1 MTSLSLDHSNNIV
14 AQALN
19 ISNQLNNL
27 IQQLNP
33 NNEQIKTIEEII
45 KKDLSEKEPA
55 GARSYLVSDN
65 KANSLWRNSLRK

>member
-1 MTSLSLDHSNNIV
+1 MTSLSIDHSNNIV
-14 AQALN
+14 AQAIN

-33 NNEQIKTIEEII
+33 NNEDIQDIQKII
-45 KKDLSEKEPA
+45 KKDLFETQPA
-55 GARSYLVSDN
+55 GARSYLLSDN

>member
-14 AQALN
+14 AQAIN

-33 NNEQIKTIEEII
+33 NNEVIEDIQEII
-45 KKDLSEKEPA
+45 KKDLFEKKPA
-55 GARSYLVSDN
+55 GAKSYLLSDN
-65 KANSLWRNSLRK
+65 NANSLWRNSLRR

>member
-14 AQALN
+14 AQAIN

-33 NNEQIKTIEEII
+33 NNEVIEDIQKII
-45 KKDLSEKEPA
+45 KKDLFVKQPA
-55 GARSYLVSDN
+55 GAKSYLLSDN

>member
-14 AQALN
+14 AQAIS

-33 NNEQIKTIEEII
+33 NNEHIKTIEEII
-45 KKDLSEKEPA
+45 KKDSSEKNPLELGHICCLIIKPIHC
-55 GARSYLVSDN
+55 G
-65 KANSLWRNSLRK
+65 KIH